1 MTLTIS
7 ELARAVGK
15 SDNYVRQH
23 IRRKH
28 LIVQRRGRSVSVAL
42 DEAAR
47 WARDRRLPFTPPVH
61 AIALTGSSKRR
72 IARMTVLTALRDD
85 SKARNMFTLIR
96 HRREDSLGP
105 WATGSGGTWVHT
117 DLRTGLRLYTL
128 DASSEHCNCLIEQIL
143 NCGTLTIDGIEV
155 LYALEPVPRC
165 HWAYRDYRS
174 TDASVCSPFS
184 SHSAEITEY
193 WSFDKSL
200 RNLWTEVGRALPGKP
215 PGQINRLGFPL
226 DQRSDRIGNL
236 MIANALDAFTCELTH
251 RYQTL
256 KLDVQGDRLLST
268 HYRAVVWA
276 SHSEDTVLRR
286 EVPATS
292 ASIELASD
300 VDHIGFSIY
309 RTEDGQCVDHME
321 SHFIKSF
328 SVRMNF
334 DDQPK
339 ITIKDRKKRTIQ
351 EVTPS
356 GSKTTISVDAD
367 RISPD
372 LDRRIRRAWLE
383 RQYYNAETSARE
395 TGDLVR
401 IGPGNFDEAA
411 RHLVGLLSTY
421 SDGDD
426 PIYLADPYFM
436 EHAEGDQVANLIV
449 QMFAATH
456 NRPLRILCG
465 KINNK
470 SRLPAWWSKY
480 PSIIASHVRVR
491 AFFDRKEK
499 SAFHDRYLITPAG
512 ETVITLSLNGWH
524 RYGVTFIRAPFG
536 VYRAEAEK
544 LWATEIGVSGDE
556 LRVEEIS

>member
-1 MTLTIS
+1 MTLTIT
-7 ELARAVGK
+7 ELAQAVGK

-61 AIALTGSSKRR
+61 AVALTGSSKRR
-72 IARMTVLTALRDD
+72 TARMTVLTALRDD
-85 SKARNMFTLIR
+85 SKARNNMFTLIR

-105 WATGSGGTWVHT
+105 WATGSGGAWVHT

-143 NCGTLTIDGIEV
+143 NCGTLTIDGIEI

-165 HWAYRDYRS
+165 HWAYRDHRS

-286 EVPATS
+286 EVPAKSTS
-292 ASIELASD
+292 IKLASD

-321 SHFIKSF
+321 SHLIKSI
-328 SVRMNF
+328 SARMHF
-334 DDQPK
+334 ADQPT
-339 ITIKDRKKRTIQ
+339 ITIQGRRKRTIQ

-356 GSKTTISVDAD
+356 GTMSTISVDD
-367 RISPD
+367 EQISPD
-372 LDRRIRRAWLE
+372 FDKRIRCEWLGRQLRDRDNRA
-383 RQYYNAETSARE
+383 RKD
-395 TGDLVR
+395 GLVR
-401 IGPGNFDEAA
+401 FRYTESEAA
-411 RHLVGLLSTY
+411 ISHFIGLLNAH
-421 SDGDD
+421 SDNGT

-436 EHAEGDQVANLIV
+436 ADSMRDEVRRRLLIQV
-449 QMFAATH
+449 FAVTRNH
-456 NRPLRILCG
+456 QLRILCG
-465 KINNK
+465 QFNDDY
-470 SRLPAWWSKY
+470 RPPWWSAY
-480 PSIIASHVRVR
+480 PIPTTHVRTR
-491 AFFDRKEK
+491 AFLDKDNRPV
-499 SAFHDRYLITPAG
+499 FHDRYLITSEC
-512 ETVITLSLNGWH
+512 ETLITNSLNGWH
-524 RYGVTFIRAPFG
+524 KDGVTFSRNSYE
-536 VYRAEAEK
+536 VYHAEAEN
-544 LWATEIGVSGDE
+544 LWSMDIESSGAE
-556 LRVEEIS
+556 LRVKEIS